1 MPFRK
6 AYFIL
11 SYTPSSF
18 TLVVADQTSLTTIG
32 NREVVLTVRGENT
45 YANGVLVRGGIT
57 LQGGRG
63 SVLFLD
69 KVLWVDQD
77 VVNELNSKF
86 G

>member
-1 MPFRK
+1 M
-6 AYFIL
+6 
-11 SYTPSSF
+11 
-18 TLVVADQTSLTTIG
+18 
-32 NREVVLTVRGENT
+32 VLTVRGENT

-69 KVLWVDQD
+69 KVLWVDHE
-77 VVNELNSKF
+77 VVDELNNKF

>member
-1 MPFRK
+1 MVWK
-6 AYFIL
+6 
-11 SYTPSSF
+11 
-18 TLVVADQTSLTTIG
+18 
-32 NREVVLTVRGENT
+32 VRGENT